1 MQIRIELWRGVV
13 VNHLPPPPPRCFLQ
27 AIFRVLI
34 PTVFT
39 STNPEV
45 IFLQQLSIFMPN
57 MMKNTISTKVS
68 INQYCENALN
78 SPTNECNKYS
88 DYTPKITI
96 QTSVSNYMRNCKYP
110 LPSDI

>member
-1 MQIRIELWRGVV
+1 MIELWRGVV
-13 VNHLPPPPPRCFLQ
+13 VNHLPPLPVVSFKQYSVSWSQPFLQ
-27 AIFRVLI
+27 ALI
-34 PTVFT
+34 QKWF
-39 STNPEV
+39 
-45 IFLQQLSIFMPN
+45 FLQQLSIFMPN